1 MHVQGLFGAS
11 VATSNGDNY
20 CIIWSQNKNIGSSCP
35 LFQKLFLQSSCLGT
49 TELLPAIQLGYE
61 IRSTT
66 VHEKMMEMWKSNFIV
81 KTVSKSKVWKCGKVI
96 SYIHVCVSS
105 GTYIYAY
112 DVYSETDGCEISTS

>member
-1 MHVQGLFGAS
+1 
-11 VATSNGDNY
+11 
-20 CIIWSQNKNIGSSCP
+20 
-35 LFQKLFLQSSCLGT
+35 LGT

-96 SYIHVCVSS
+96 SDNPNLIFMFASVP
-105 GTYIYAY
+105 GL
-112 DVYSETDGCEISTS
+112 VYMLMMCILRTDGCEISTS